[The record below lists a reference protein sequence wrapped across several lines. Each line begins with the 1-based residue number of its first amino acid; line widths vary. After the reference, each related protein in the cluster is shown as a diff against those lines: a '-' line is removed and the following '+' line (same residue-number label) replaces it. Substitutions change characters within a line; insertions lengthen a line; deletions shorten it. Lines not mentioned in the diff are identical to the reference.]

1 MRLFDVQNHNLTFC
15 ILDAYQRSKSISDA
29 ISNKLR
35 QQQHGNV
42 PVNGNTDACHIDMSR
57 LKYQFSPPS
66 LSSINAHDQTIKKSV
81 SEDQSNCAQI
91 NTNQAM
97 YKDTEKNK
105 VHFSNAGGPP
115 EKEDIISLYGTP
127 KEEIIP
133 GVNTDGY
140 GAEDEDE
147 LSHKGNNCIPIIS
160 LFGYMI

>member
-1 MRLFDVQNHNLTFC
+1 
-15 ILDAYQRSKSISDA
+15 
-29 ISNKLR
+29 
-35 QQQHGNV
+35 
-42 PVNGNTDACHIDMSR
+42 MSR

-105 VHFSNAGGPP
+105 VHFSNAGGPQ